1 MSSLTLF
8 SYPGPNDRKAR
19 IMLCEAGAAYAVQSV
34 DIKKGEQFHP
44 DFLKISPNNKIPA
57 LLDAGSANQVAV
69 FETGAILIY
78 LAEKYGCMLPQAPDR
93 RAQAF
98 AWLFFGTGG
107 LGSTLPQ
114 LHHYIDTPGS
124 PPAVIERFA
133 QEAVRLFMVLERH
146 LGLNEHLA
154 GEYSIADI
162 PSYVSTS
169 GWLGKVKA
177 LSGGKLQ
184 DTPNIDRWLACI
196 DGRDAVV
203 RVNRGG

>member
-1 MSSLTLF
+1 MSELTLF

-19 IMLCEAGAAYAVQSV
+19 IMLCETGAAHGIQRI
-34 DIKKGEQFHP
+34 DIKNGEQFHP

-57 LLDAGSANQVAV
+57 LLDTSGASPVAV

-78 LAEKYGCMLPQAPDR
+78 LAEKYGCLLPGAQPR
-93 RAQAF
+93 RAAAF

-114 LHHYIDTPGS
+114 LHHYLDTPGS
-124 PPAVIERFA
+124 PPEVVERFA
-133 QEAVRLFMVLERH
+133 QEALRLFTVLERH
-146 LGLNEHLA
+146 LGLNEYLA

-169 GWLGKVKA
+169 GWLGQVKK
-177 LSGGKLQ
+177 LSNGKLE
-184 DTPNIDRWLACI
+184 DTPNIDRWLADVGGRGAVQRASR
-196 DGRDAVV
+196 DG
-203 RVNRGG
+203 

>member
-1 MSSLTLF
+1 MSELTLF

-19 IMLCEAGAAYAVQSV
+19 IMLCETGAAHGIQRI
-34 DIKKGEQFHP
+34 DIKNGEQFHP

-57 LLDAGSANQVAV
+57 LLDTSGASPVAV

-78 LAEKYGCMLPQAPDR
+78 LAEKYGCLLPAAQPR
-93 RAQAF
+93 RAAAF

-114 LHHYIDTPGS
+114 LHHYLDTPGS
-124 PPAVIERFA
+124 PPEVGERFA
-133 QEAVRLFMVLERH
+133 QEALRLFTVLERH
-146 LGLNEHLA
+146 LGLNEYLA

-169 GWLGKVKA
+169 GWLGQVKK
-177 LSGGKLQ
+177 LSNGKLE
-184 DTPNIDRWLACI
+184 DTPNIDRWLADVGGRGAVQRASR
-196 DGRDAVV
+196 DG
-203 RVNRGG
+203 